1 MSDLKIVPAG
11 SEYLAR
17 LVPFNAAM
25 ALATEHKV
33 LAPAV
38 LRAGIAL
45 TDPTPG
51 HYVVAL
57 RHEEIVG
64 ALMLTMERSERRQT
78 HRSDFSQT
86 ARCRA
91 DPRGIVRLANGLP
104 KAATTGHIVWVGRS
118 DCSVPAR

>member
-51 HYVVAL
+51 RYVVAL

-64 ALMLTMERSERRQT
+64 ALMLTTQWSERCQT
-78 HRSDFSQT
+78 H
-86 ARCRA
+86 
-91 DPRGIVRLANGLP
+91 
-104 KAATTGHIVWVGRS
+104 
-118 DCSVPAR
+118 